1 VPQIST
7 LSIVPYLLS
16 FRISF
21 SLGIRIYIY
30 YLSARPV
37 IFAVSTMSKSPPVVV
52 SAGAGA
58 PVSVQPPTAAQT
70 AVDREKVYQWIIE
83 LAAPDTRETALLEL
97 SKKRQANKLELHDVM
112 ETGI

>member
-1 VPQIST
+1 M
-7 LSIVPYLLS
+7 
-16 FRISF
+16 
-21 SLGIRIYIY
+21 
-30 YLSARPV
+30 

-70 AVDREKVYQWIIE
+70 AVDRDKVYQWIIE

-112 ETGI
+112 ETYCTGI